1 MDGAYATFSSGAGVV
16 IMEANQAMNVDASWP
31 SCIGFTG
38 GTAES
43 SNIGYGPLETRP
55 SKMFSQAFG
64 VVPDTEQARQ
74 KNLKGRKNPYTP
86 EVVMLTS

>member
-16 IMEANQAMNVDASWP
+16 VMQANQAMNVDASWP

-43 SNIGYGPLETRP
+43 SNIGYGPLESRA
-55 SKMFSQAFG
+55 SNMFEQAFG
-64 VVPDTEQARQ
+64 VVSETPQVRQ
-74 KNLKGRKNPYTP
+74 QNVKGRKLPIRP
-86 EVVMLTS
+86 EHGAK

>member
-16 IMEANQAMNVDASWP
+16 LMEANQAMNVDASWP

-43 SNIGYGPLETRP
+43 SNIGYGALEVRAST
-55 SKMFSQAFG
+55 MFSQAFG
-64 VVPDTEQARQ
+64 VVPDTAQARQ
-74 KNLKGRKNPYTP
+74 VNPKGRKLPVRP
-86 EVVMLTS
+86 GR

>member
-16 IMEANQAMNVDASWP
+16 LMEANQAMNVDASWP

-43 SNIGYGPLETRP
+43 SNIGYGALEVRS
-55 SKMFSQAFG
+55 SKMFAQAFG
-64 VVPDTEQARQ
+64 VVPDTGLARQ
-74 KNLKGRKNPYTP
+74 MNLKGRKNPIRP
-86 EVVMLTS
+86 